1 MNWLVISWTQCSFY
15 FSSIQNSHE
24 AEFSLT
30 KQTMKREKSFSYY
43 FQNTAGSIAD
53 ETCEVGM
60 FLPPCWHV
68 LLRMKPQNNTIVA
81 SIGTDNIKLLT
92 LVSEY
97 LHQLQDL
104 S

>member
-1 MNWLVISWTQCSFY
+1 MNRDKYFFVI
-15 FSSIQNSHE
+15 
-24 AEFSLT
+24 FSL
-30 KQTMKREKSFSYY
+30 KF
-43 FQNTAGSIAD
+43 NTSIAD
-53 ETCEVGM
+53 EIYEVGM

-68 LLRMKPQNNTIVA
+68 LLRMKPQNDTIVA
-81 SIGTDNIKLLT
+81 SICTDNIKLLT